1 MIFREGRRGF
11 CCVNYHSIA
20 RVQFVAEAAVDR
32 GVRGAKL
39 RGDRDRNGG
48 GGEFNGREG
57 SVLRGRRMSLVG
69 SVSSLFRLSPVVFA
83 FFVRLRLRVLSCG
96 GRGELVD
103 VYSIFVRFSFVFLL
117 PVVLYSILISGEFI
131 EFGP

>member
-1 MIFREGRRGF
+1 MRFFREGGRGF

-39 RGDRDRNGG
+39 RGAKLRGDRDRNGG
-48 GGEFNGREG
+48 EGEFNGREG
-57 SVLRGRRMSLVG
+57 SVLRGRRVLLVG

-83 FFVRLRLRVLSCG
+83 FSFICVWGSC
-96 GRGELVD
+96 LVAAAGN
-103 VYSIFVRFSFVFLL
+103 S
-117 PVVLYSILISGEFI
+117 
-131 EFGP
+131 